1 MRTREEGSNMASE
14 SVAEKVVPTDVGL
27 KRELGLIGATWAS
40 ETSIIGSG
48 WLFAPLTAVL
58 LIGGGAWLAW
68 IVAAIIVIVLAL
80 SHAELGAMYP
90 VSGGTAR
97 FPHFAFGSLA
107 GVGFGFFAYMQAV
120 TIAPIECFAFMQ
132 YASYYWPSI
141 YDSTTKNVTGTG
153 FILTVILMAIF
164 VAVNFLAMRI
174 FARVNNV
181 ITWWK
186 VAVPVLAI
194 IVLLTHWHTGN
205 FTAGGVGFMPGGI
218 KALFGALP
226 AAGIIFAYSGFEQCD
241 QLAGEIKN
249 PGRNL
254 PRAIVIS
261 VLIGTAIYCLLQV
274 AFIVA
279 LPPALLGSHG
289 GLIGLSCPET
299 GTCNPS
305 IAELNA
311 GPFAAVAVFAALG
324 WLAHILRIDAFVS
337 PSGTGLIYT
346 TGTSRVSYGLAR
358 NRYAPQI
365 FGRVSRNGIPWVGL
379 IGAFLIGLLFLLPF
393 PSWHSLVG
401 LITGASVLMYAGA
414 PLSLGAFRRQ
424 IPEAP
429 RPYRM
434 QAAWFLAPAAFV
446 VSDLLI
452 YWSGFEVIWKLGIV
466 LVIGYVLIGISMAFD
481 PQRPPLDWKSAVW
494 LPAWL
499 IGMGLISWQGQYSGA
514 PSSDKHPL
522 PPTNTFHL
530 GFWWDI
536 LVVAAFSV
544 AIYFWAMRT
553 RLPRDEMLLLV
564 NRQSGEQELP
574 DTGIHH

>member
-1 MRTREEGSNMASE
+1 MATETSG
-14 SVAEKVVPTDVGL
+14 VAVARPTDVGL

-48 WLFAPLTAVL
+48 WLFGALYAAQAVGGAAVL
-58 LIGGGAWLAW
+58 AWVIAG
-68 IVAAIIVIVLAL
+68 VVVIILAL
-80 SHAELGAMYP
+80 CHAELGAMYP

-97 FPHFAFGSLA
+97 FPHFAFGSVA
-107 GVGFGFFAYMQAV
+107 GISFGFFSYVQAV

-132 YASYYWPSI
+132 YASYYWPGL
-141 YDSTTKNVTGTG
+141 YNANTKNVTGAG
-153 FILTVILMAIF
+153 FVFTIVLMAVF

-174 FARVNNV
+174 FARVNNG

-194 IVLLTHWHTGN
+194 IVLLTQFHGGN
-205 FTAGGVGFMPGGI
+205 FTAGGAGFMPGGI
-218 KALFGALP
+218 RALFGALP
-226 AAGIIFAYSGFEQCD
+226 AAGIIFAYSGFEQAD

-254 PRAIVIS
+254 PRAIIIS
-261 VLIGTAIYCLLQV
+261 ILIGTVIYVMLQV
-274 AFIVA
+274 AFIGA
-279 LPPALLGSHG
+279 LPPHLLSNG
-289 GLIGLSCPET
+289 GLVGLVCPT
-299 GTCNPS
+299 KGTCNPS
-305 IAELNA
+305 VAALNA
-311 GPFAAVAVFAALG
+311 GPFAAAAGLVALG
-324 WLAHILRIDAFVS
+324 WLATILRIDAFVS

-358 NRYAPQI
+358 NRYYPQI
-365 FGRVSRNGIPWVGL
+365 FGKVDRNGIPWVGL
-379 IGAFLIGLLFLLPF
+379 IFAFLIGLLFLLPF

-414 PLSLGAFRRQ
+414 PLSLGAFRGQ
-424 IPEAP
+424 VPDAA

-434 QAAWFLAPAAFV
+434 PAAAVLAPAAFIV
-446 VSDLLI
+446 ADLLI

-466 LVIGYVLIGISMAFD
+466 LVLGYVIMGAFMAFD

-499 IGMGLISWQGQYSGA
+499 IGMGIISWQGQYSGA
-514 PSSDKHPL
+514 SSSDKHPL
-522 PPTNTFHL
+522 PPTNTFHI

-536 LVVAAFSV
+536 LVVAGFSV

-553 RLPRDEMLLLV
+553 KLPREEMLLLV
-564 NRQSGEQELP
+564 NKQGGEPELP
-574 DTGIHH
+574 DTGVHH

>member
-1 MRTREEGSNMASE
+1 MAAE
-14 SVAEKVVPTDVGL
+14 SAGVAVTAPTDVGF

-48 WLFAPLTAVL
+48 WLFGALFAAQAV
-58 LIGGGAWLAW
+58 GGAAVIAW
-68 IVAAIIVIVLAL
+68 VIAGIIIIILAL
-80 SHAELGAMYP
+80 CHAELGAMFP

-97 FPHFAFGSLA
+97 FPHFAFGSVA

-132 YASYYWPSI
+132 YASYYWPGLF
-141 YDSTTKNVTGTG
+141 DSTTKNVTGAG
-153 FILTVILMAIF
+153 FILTIVLMAVF

-186 VAVPVLAI
+186 VLVPVLAI

-205 FTAGGVGFMPGGI
+205 FTAGGTGFMPGGI

-279 LPPALLGSHG
+279 LPPALVSSHG
-289 GLIGLSCPET
+289 GLIGLSCPST
-299 GTCNPS
+299 GTCNPT

-311 GPFAAVAVFAALG
+311 GPFAAVAVLAGVG
-324 WLAHILRIDAFVS
+324 WLAHILRVDAFIS

-346 TGTSRVSYGLAR
+346 TGTSRISYGLAR

-365 FGRVSRNGIPWVGL
+365 FGRVDRNGVPWVGL

-424 IPEAP
+424 IPEAD

-434 QAAWFLAPAAFV
+434 QAAWLLAPLAFV
-446 VSDLLI
+446 VADLLI

-466 LVIGYVLIGISMAFD
+466 LIIGYVLIGISMAFD

-499 IGMGLISWQGQYSGA
+499 IGMGLISWQGQYSGT
-514 PSSDKHPL
+514 SDKHPL
-522 PPTNTFHL
+522 PPTNTFHI
-530 GFWWDI
+530 GFWWDM
-536 LVVAAFSV
+536 LVVAAFSL
-544 AIYFWAMRT
+544 AIYYWAMYT

-564 NRQSGEQELP
+564 NRQAGEQELP
-574 DTGIHH
+574 DAPHH

>member
-1 MRTREEGSNMASE
+1 MAAE
-14 SVAEKVVPTDVGL
+14 TAGVAVTTPTDVGL

-48 WLFAPLTAVL
+48 WLFGALFAAQAV
-58 LIGGGAWLAW
+58 GG
-68 IVAAIIVIVLAL
+68 AAIIAWLIAGVVVIVLAL
-80 SHAELGAMYP
+80 AHAELGAMYP

-97 FPHFAFGSLA
+97 FPHFAFGSVA
-107 GVGFGFFAYMQAV
+107 GVGFGFFSYVQAV

-141 YDSTTKNVTGTG
+141 YDSDTKNVTGVG
-153 FILTVILMAIF
+153 FILTIILMAIF

-181 ITWWK
+181 VTWWK

-194 IVLLTHWHTGN
+194 IVLLTQWHSGN

-254 PRAIVIS
+254 PLAIIIS
-261 VLIGTAIYCLLQV
+261 VLIGTVIYCLLQL

-279 LPPALLGSHG
+279 LPPALVGAHG
-289 GLIGLSCPET
+289 GLIGLTCPDT

-311 GPFAAVAVFAALG
+311 GPFAAVAVLG
-324 WLAHILRIDAFVS
+324 GVAWLAHILRIDAFVS

-358 NRYAPQI
+358 NRYFPQI
-365 FGRVSRNGIPWVGL
+365 FGRVSSNGIPWVGL
-379 IGAFLIGLLFLLPF
+379 IAAFIIGLFFLLPF

-414 PLSLGAFRRQ
+414 PLSVGAFRGQ
-424 IPEAP
+424 VPDAD

-434 QAAWFLAPAAFV
+434 PAASILAPAAFIV
-446 VSDLLI
+446 ANLLI
-452 YWSGFEVIWKLGIV
+452 YWSGFEVIWKLGVV
-466 LVIGYVLIGISMAFD
+466 LVIGYVIIGIFMAMD
-481 PQRPPLDWKSAVW
+481 PQRPPLDWKSAIW
-494 LPAWL
+494 LPVWL
-499 IGMGLISWQGQYSGA
+499 IGMGIISWQGQYSGGAEAA
-514 PSSDKHPL
+514 PV
-522 PPTNTFHL
+522 NTSAIP
-530 GFWWDI
+530 FWWDM

-544 AIYFWAMRT
+544 VIYLWAMRT
-553 RLPRDEMLLLV
+553 KLPREEMLLLV
-564 NRQSGEQELP
+564 NRQHGEEELP
-574 DTGIHH
+574 EAPRH

>member
-1 MRTREEGSNMASE
+1 MAAE
-14 SVAEKVVPTDVGL
+14 TAGVAATTPTDVGL

-48 WLFAPLTAVL
+48 WLFGALFAAQAV
-58 LIGGGAWLAW
+58 GGAAVIAW
-68 IVAAIIVIVLAL
+68 VIAGIVVIILAL
-80 SHAELGAMYP
+80 AHAELGAMYP

-97 FPHFAFGSLA
+97 FPHFAFGSVA
-107 GVGFGFFAYMQAV
+107 GIGFGFFSYVQAV

-141 YDSTTKNVTGTG
+141 YNSDTKNVTGVG
-153 FILTVILMAIF
+153 FVLTIILMAIF

-194 IVLLTHWHTGN
+194 IVLLTQWHSGN
-205 FTAGGVGFMPGGI
+205 FAAAGTGFMPGGI

-226 AAGIIFAYSGFEQCD
+226 AAGIIFAYSGFEQAD

-254 PRAIVIS
+254 PLAIIIS

-279 LPPALLGSHG
+279 LPPALVNAHG
-289 GLIGLSCPET
+289 GLIGLVCPSS
-299 GTCNPS
+299 GTCNPAIS
-305 IAELNA
+305 ELNA
-311 GPFAAVAVFAALG
+311 GPFAAVAVLAGVG
-324 WLAHILRIDAFVS
+324 WLAHILRIDAFIS

-358 NRYAPQI
+358 NRYFPQI
-365 FGRVSRNGIPWVGL
+365 FGRVSSNGIPWVGL
-379 IGAFLIGLLFLLPF
+379 IFAFIFGLFFLLPF

-414 PLSLGAFRRQ
+414 PLSVGAFRGQ
-424 IPEAP
+424 VPDAN

-434 QAAWFLAPAAFV
+434 PAAGFLAPFAFIIA
-446 VSDLLI
+446 DLLI
-452 YWSGFEVIWKLGIV
+452 YWSGFEVVWKLGVV
-466 LVIGYVLIGISMAFD
+466 LVIGYILIGIGMALD

-494 LPAWL
+494 LPVWL
-499 IGMGLISWQGQYSGA
+499 VGLGIISWQGQYSGGA
-514 PSSDKHPL
+514 VASPV
-522 PPTNTFHL
+522 NT
-530 GFWWDI
+530 GNIPFWWDM
-536 LVVAAFSV
+536 LVVAAFSL
-544 AIYFWAMRT
+544 AIWYWAMAT
-553 RLPRDEMLLLV
+553 KLPREEMLNLV
-564 NRQSGEQELP
+564 NRQSGEEELP
-574 DTGIHH
+574 EAPRH